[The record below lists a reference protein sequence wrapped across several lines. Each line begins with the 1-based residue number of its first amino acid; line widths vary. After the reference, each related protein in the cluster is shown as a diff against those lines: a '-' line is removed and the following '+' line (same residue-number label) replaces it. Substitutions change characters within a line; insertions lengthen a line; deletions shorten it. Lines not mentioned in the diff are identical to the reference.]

1 MSNTNN
7 ANNNVSDTTSEYSKT
22 TNPIETIKQTPVKS
36 MDNVKRDADKC
47 MKRLT
52 KCRNYIFDFEN

>member
-7 ANNNVSDTTSEYSKT
+7 ANKNLSDTTSEYSKMI
-22 TNPIETIKQTPVKS
+22 NPIETIKQTPVKS

-52 KCRNYIFDFEN
+52 KYKNYIF

>member
-7 ANNNVSDTTSEYSKT
+7 VNKNISDTVSKYPKT
-22 TNPIETIKQTPVKS
+22 IDPIETIKQTPVKS

-52 KCRNYIFDFEN
+52 KYRNYIF